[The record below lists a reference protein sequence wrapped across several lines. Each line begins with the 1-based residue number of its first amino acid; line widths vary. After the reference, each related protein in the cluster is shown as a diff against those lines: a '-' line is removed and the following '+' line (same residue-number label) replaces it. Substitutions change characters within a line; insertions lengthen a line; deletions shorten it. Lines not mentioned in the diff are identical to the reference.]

1 MIFEET
7 CIDERE
13 LKEQKERAEARIA
26 EEVTADFLRRREERR
41 AVESGWLLNIN
52 FFSGN
57 QYCDVSPFGGVI
69 EEDRQFYW
77 QSRRVFNHIAPT
89 IDSRIAKLEKM
100 KPELVVRAFSDE
112 DGDVK
117 AAKLATGILKYV
129 QDRIGLNELA
139 SRATTWSETCG
150 CAFFKI
156 DWNEK
161 GGRQVAIDEEN
172 NPVYEGEVQVSVVPP
187 FEVFPDR
194 LDAEDLDGVHSL
206 IHARAVPV
214 SYIEERFGVALEGR
228 EVSGL
233 LSYSEP
239 SGGKLPFQKAGM
251 SFTDLKD
258 GEILI
263 ERYTRPSV
271 DAPQG
276 RLEIVAGGK
285 LLYAGVLPLINGE
298 RNERGFP
305 FVKQD
310 CLRLPGAFFGCSVI
324 DRLIPVQRAYN
335 AVRNRKHEFLNRLSM
350 GVLTVE
356 DGSIDVDELAED
368 GLQPGR
374 VLVYRQGGKAPEM
387 LDCGS
392 IPSEFKDEEEWL
404 EREFAMISGVSDLS
418 QNSTPARVTSA
429 TGLQLLLSQDE
440 SRLSATVTSIERAL
454 KEVGRQ
460 ILRLYRQFA
469 GTARL
474 MTLTGENKKTQ
485 IYYFNASSL
494 DVNDLQ
500 FESKETVTPEEK
512 KATLLRL
519 YEAGLLT
526 DENGKLTAENKNRIL
541 EAFGFGSYE
550 NARDISALHI
560 AKAGEE
566 NLALKEADVLPDEY
580 DDHALHINEH
590 TRFLLSAEFK
600 RYQDR
605 EVLKKRYV
613 AHMEAHK
620 KMSKG
625 GERAAG
631 ETACG
636 LAEK

>member
-1 MIFEET
+1 MVLKDTDFGEAERKRQE
-7 CIDERE
+7 ERE
-13 LKEQKERAEARIA
+13 NARIA
-26 EEVTADFLRRREERR
+26 SEVTEDFYRRREERR
-41 AVESGWLLNIN
+41 SVENGWLLNLN
-52 FFSGN
+52 FYSGN
-57 QYCDVSPFGGVI
+57 QYCDVSPMGLV
-69 EEDRQFYW
+69 EEDPQFYW

-89 IDSRIAKLEKM
+89 VDSRIAKLEKM
-100 KPELVVRAFSDE
+100 KPELTVRAFSDE

-117 AAKLATGILKYV
+117 AAKLATGVLRYV
-129 QDRIGLNELA
+129 QDRIGLNA
-139 SRATTWSETCG
+139 ISSRVTTWSEICG

-156 DWNEK
+156 DWDEK
-161 GGRQVAIDEEN
+161 GGRQVAVDEAN
-172 NPVYEGEVQVSVVPP
+172 HPVYEGEVQVSVVPP
-187 FEVFPDR
+187 FEIFPDR
-194 LDAEDLDGVHSL
+194 MDAEDFDGLHSV

-214 SYIEERFGVALEGR
+214 TYIQEKFGVALTGR
-228 EVSGL
+228 TVSGL
-233 LSYSEP
+233 LGYSEP
-239 SGGKLPFQKAGM
+239 SAHRIPEQSFGLN
-251 SFTDLKD
+251 FTDLKD

-263 ERYTRPSV
+263 ERYTMPSV

-276 RLEIVAGGK
+276 KLEIVAGGQ
-285 LLYAGVLPLINGE
+285 LLYKGVLPFVNGE

-310 CLRLPGAFFGCSVI
+310 CLRLPGAFFGSSII
-324 DRLIPVQRAYN
+324 DRMIPVQRAYN

-356 DGSIDVDELAED
+356 DGSVDADELEEE
-368 GLQPGR
+368 GLLPGKI
-374 VLVYRQGGKAPEM
+374 LIYRQGGKAPEM

-392 IPSEFKDEEEWL
+392 LPDDFKDEEEWL
-404 EREFAMISGVSDLS
+404 EKEFSLVSGISDLF

-440 SRLSATVTSIERAL
+440 SRLTATVVCIERAL

-485 IYYFNASSL
+485 LYYFNASNL

-500 FESKETVTPEEK
+500 FESKEAVTPEEK
-512 KATLLRL
+512 KATLMKL

-526 DENGKLTAENKNRIL
+526 DENGMLTVENKHRIL

-560 AKAGEE
+560 LKAGEE
-566 NLALKEADVLPDEY
+566 NIDMRYGEVTPDVY
-580 DDHALHINEH
+580 DDHALHIEEH

-600 RYQDR
+600 RCKDK
-605 EVLKKRYV
+605 EDVKKRFI
-613 AHMEAHK
+613 AHMQAHE
-620 KMSKG
+620 KMKNNGLSAN
-625 GERAAG
+625 GENAG
-631 ETACG
+631 IAVNE
-636 LAEK
+636 